1 MSVAKY
7 YPYSGKKG
15 RLRLGLNPIT
25 VSDWIQYE
33 DDFKERINE
42 KHRLINNERARV
54 LYSSDKSI
62 LAQQEFL
69 NLLVKYLQ
77 KYRSNLFELSGSE
90 IFSLKE
96 NKCHDIEEYKNC
108 PLELISYLAPDDF
121 CLLEE
126 CEDDYKLMAATVCA
140 PTWWDLSE
148 KIGKP
153 LTSIHSPIANLEE
166 KIGRMIR
173 HFLKNLTNEDLYQR
187 SNWFLFGAPDLC
199 VFPDNFDVYKNL
211 PNITSENIEENLFLR
226 TERQT
231 FRKLTKTGA
240 IVFGIKVYVSPISIL
255 KKVPAIAEDLLIA
268 IKEMNAQQ
276 KEALAINLIEKEL
289 VNYIQKII

>member
-7 YPYSGKKG
+7 YPFSGKKG
-15 RLRLGLNPIT
+15 RLRLGLNQIN

-33 DDFKERINE
+33 DDFNERINE

-69 NLLVKYLQ
+69 NLLVEFLQ
-77 KYRSNLFELSGSE
+77 KYKCNLFELNGSE

-96 NKCHDIEEYKNC
+96 NKRYDIKEYKYC
-108 PLELISYLAPDDF
+108 PIELISYLAPDDF

-140 PTWWDLSE
+140 PTWWDLSK

-166 KIGRMIR
+166 KIGRMIH

-199 VFPDNFDVYKNL
+199 VFPDKFDMYKNL
-211 PNITSENIEENLFLR
+211 VNITSDNIEKNLYLR

-231 FRKLTKTGA
+231 FRKLTNTGD

-255 KKVPAIAEDLLIA
+255 KKVPAIAKDLLIS
-268 IKEMNAQQ
+268 IKEMSAQQ
-276 KEALAINLIEKEL
+276 KEALAINLLEKEL

>member
-7 YPYSGKKG
+7 YPFSGKKG
-15 RLRLGLNPIT
+15 RLRLGLNQIN

-33 DDFKERINE
+33 DDFNERINE

-69 NLLVKYLQ
+69 NLLVEFLQ
-77 KYRSNLFELSGSE
+77 KYKCNLFELNGSE

-96 NKCHDIEEYKNC
+96 NKRYDIEEYKNC
-108 PLELISYLAPDDF
+108 PIELISYLAPDDF

-140 PTWWDLSE
+140 PTWWDLSK

-166 KIGRMIR
+166 KIGRMIH
-173 HFLKNLTNEDLYQR
+173 HFLKNLTHEDLYQR

-199 VFPDNFDVYKNL
+199 VFPDKFDMYKNL
-211 PNITSENIEENLFLR
+211 VNITSDNIEKNLYLR

-231 FRKLTKTGA
+231 FRKLTKTGD

-255 KKVPAIAEDLLIA
+255 KKVPAIAKDLLIS
-268 IKEMNAQQ
+268 IKEMSAQQ
-276 KEALAINLIEKEL
+276 KEALAINLLEKEL

>member
-7 YPYSGKKG
+7 YPFSGKKG

-33 DDFKERINE
+33 DDFKDRINK
-42 KHRLINNERARV
+42 KHRLINIERARV
-54 LYSSDKSI
+54 LYLSDKSI
-62 LAQQEFL
+62 PAQQEFL
-69 NLLVKYLQ
+69 NLLIEYLLKY
-77 KYRSNLFELSGSE
+77 KSNLFQQSGSE

-96 NKCHDIEEYKNC
+96 NKHYDVEEYKNC
-108 PLELISYLAPDDF
+108 PIELISYLAPDDF

-153 LTSIHSPIANLEE
+153 LTSIHSPIADFEE

-173 HFLKNLTNEDLYQR
+173 HFLKNLTNEDLYKR

-199 VFPDNFDVYKNL
+199 VFPSNFDTYKNL
-211 PNITSENIEENLFLR
+211 LNITSENIEENLYLR

-255 KKVPAIAEDLLIA
+255 KKVPAIAEDLLLSLE
-268 IKEMNAQQ
+268 EMSTQQ
-276 KEALAINLIEKEL
+276 KESLAINLIEKEL
-289 VNYIQKII
+289 VNYIQKIV

>member
-7 YPYSGKKG
+7 YPFSGKKG
-15 RLRLGLNPIT
+15 RLRLGLNQIN

-33 DDFKERINE
+33 DDFNERINE

-69 NLLVKYLQ
+69 NLLVEFLQ
-77 KYRSNLFELSGSE
+77 KYKCNLFELNGSE

-96 NKCHDIEEYKNC
+96 NKRYDIEEYKNC
-108 PLELISYLAPDDF
+108 PIELISYLAPDDF

-140 PTWWDLSE
+140 PTWWDLSK

-199 VFPDNFDVYKNL
+199 VFPSKFDMYKNL
-211 PNITSENIEENLFLR
+211 VNITSDNIEKNLYLR

-231 FRKLTKTGA
+231 FRKLTKNGD

-255 KKVPAIAEDLLIA
+255 KKVPAIAKDLLIS
-268 IKEMNAQQ
+268 IKGMSAQQ
-276 KEALAINLIEKEL
+276 KEALAINLLEKEL